1 MDTVMHSGFP
11 MQLEYIFGMGGAA
24 LTPGSVEILPYQ
36 FNCQRTT
43 CESNK
48 CDSVCQQGVKKF

>member
-24 LTPGSVEILPYQ
+24 LTLAALKSCPTSSTVSERLVNQI
-36 FNCQRTT
+36 NVT
-43 CESNK
+43 
-48 CDSVCQQGVKKF
+48 VCVSRV